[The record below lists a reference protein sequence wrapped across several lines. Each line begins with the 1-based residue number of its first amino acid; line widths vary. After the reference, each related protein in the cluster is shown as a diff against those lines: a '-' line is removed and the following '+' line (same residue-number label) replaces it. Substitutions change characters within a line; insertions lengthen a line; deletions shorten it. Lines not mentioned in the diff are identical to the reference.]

1 MILREN
7 IINHTLIA
15 LEETVDSIEVFEEK
29 QKTKKKKQSYEDVF
43 NASLLTFTLSYISLF
58 ISVSVPSLQSKK
70 TFPGCK
76 KSFQGYPVTGDED
89 LSNIEY
95 IACIAASIES
105 KTYPWKALPK
115 NKEKIKLSLKKT
127 FDAYILKKTEIQ
139 ALIEQKKNYLI
150 QNEGDEIPIELDI
163 KRWMNFLPPLQKIEQ
178 KTPANLSTEFRNS
191 FKENIKTGSKNQFE
205 QIYTI
210 NCKIIYFSMAIR
222 KAINQVVEK
231 EKLLLTNSANTPFL
245 QKCLL

>member
-1 MILREN
+1 MDDLREN
-7 IINHTLIA
+7 IINHTL
-15 LEETVDSIEVFEEK
+15 LTLDETVDSIEVFEEK

-58 ISVSVPSLQSKK
+58 ISVNIPSLQSKK

-95 IACIAASIES
+95 ISCIASTIVS

-115 NKEKIKLSLKKT
+115 NKDKIKVSLKKT

-139 ALIEQKKNYLI
+139 ALIEQKKNLF
-150 QNEGDEIPIELDI
+150 D
-163 KRWMNFLPPLQKIEQ
+163 
-178 KTPANLSTEFRNS
+178 
-191 FKENIKTGSKNQFE
+191 SK
-205 QIYTI
+205 
-210 NCKIIYFSMAIR
+210 
-222 KAINQVVEK
+222 
-231 EKLLLTNSANTPFL
+231 
-245 QKCLL
+245 